1 MTVSMELTVSRQT
14 ALNLT
19 VNHQKRLFLFVNRQ
33 KCGVILTV
41 KTFQGFSN
49 LGISADLHGLLAPE
63 ESLNWIITRGV
74 FSETLFEH

>member
-1 MTVSMELTVSRQT
+1 MRVSMELTVSRQT

-19 VNHQKRLFLFVNRQ
+19 VNRQ

-49 LGISADLHGLLAPE
+49 LGISANLHRLLAPE